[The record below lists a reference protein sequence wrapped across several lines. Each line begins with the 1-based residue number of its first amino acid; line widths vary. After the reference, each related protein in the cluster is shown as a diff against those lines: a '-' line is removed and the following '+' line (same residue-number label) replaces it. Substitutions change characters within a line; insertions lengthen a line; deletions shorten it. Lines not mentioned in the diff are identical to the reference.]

1 MQTQAFKKKYASN
14 SQLLKVDRVT
24 FTTIYNSPV
33 AMLLLASTLPNNPF
47 NPWLA
52 GAGCLRDIFVDKKPD
67 FRRTFGMRSMQRYEL
82 NRHINQ
88 KN

>member
-52 GAGCLRDIFVDKKPD
+52 GAG
-67 FRRTFGMRSMQRYEL
+67 
-82 NRHINQ
+82 
-88 KN
+88 